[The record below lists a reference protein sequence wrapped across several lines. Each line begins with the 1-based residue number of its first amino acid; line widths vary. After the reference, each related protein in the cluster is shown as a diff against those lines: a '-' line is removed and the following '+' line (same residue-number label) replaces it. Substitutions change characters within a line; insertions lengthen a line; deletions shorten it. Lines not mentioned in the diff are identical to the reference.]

1 MVGETVDLS
10 NNDGRTGASNHI
22 LKIGKFPYMNLRKG
36 RANPT
41 YLRKIE
47 VISVPEINH
56 NIH

>member
-41 YLRKIE
+41 YLR
-47 VISVPEINH
+47 
-56 NIH
+56 